1 MGVTLL
7 FGEVKRR
14 DYLLL
19 QLIYG
24 KKKSLKNK
32 AILMALIQIHV
43 CIYVNSSLFLLTLL
57 LSARIQ

>member
-7 FGEVKRR
+7 FGEEKIG

-19 QLIYG
+19 QLTYG
-24 KKKSLKNK
+24 EKKSLKSK

-43 CIYVNSSLFLLTLL
+43 CIYVNNSLFLLC
-57 LSARIQ
+57 S